1 MQYLKRIRVVNDN
14 MIQTTILFVLLTITI
29 IYAAYTT
36 IIHLRTLDKSQAR
49 RILDLM
55 VIGAILYLLDF
66 LMPQERG
73 GQTIILRTTGLLI
86 FLYGYGILLVEKY
99 RDGKRDVK

>member
-1 MQYLKRIRVVNDN
+1 MSIG
-14 MIQTTILFVLLTITI
+14 IAEILFIILVAVIAYIAITLI
-29 IYAAYTT
+29 KQL
-36 IIHLRTLDKSQAR
+36 HTLEKYQAQ

-73 GQTIILRTTGLLI
+73 GQTIILRTAGVLI
-86 FLYGYGILLVEKY
+86 FLYGYGILVLEEY
-99 RDGKRDVK
+99 REGRKEAKS

>member
-1 MQYLKRIRVVNDN
+1 
-14 MIQTTILFVLLTITI
+14 MIQTTILFVLLALAI

-36 IIHLRTLDKSQAR
+36 IKQLRTLESSQAR

-73 GQTIILRTTGLLI
+73 GQTIILRTAGILI
-86 FLYGYGILLVEKY
+86 FLYGYGILLIEKY
-99 RDGKRDVK
+99 REGRKEAKS

>member
-1 MQYLKRIRVVNDN
+1 MAIGTAEILLGVFVIVV
-14 MIQTTILFVLLTITI
+14 L
-29 IYAAYTT
+29 YAAYTT
-36 IIHLRTLDKSQAR
+36 IKQLHTLDKPQAR

-73 GQTIILRTTGLLI
+73 GQTIILRTAGLLI
-86 FLYGYGILLVEKY
+86 FLYGYGILVLEKY
-99 RDGKRDVK
+99 REGRRDVKF

>member
-1 MQYLKRIRVVNDN
+1 MA
-14 MIQTTILFVLLTITI
+14 QTTILFVLLALATL
-29 IYAAYTT
+29 YAAYAT
-36 IIHLRTLDKSQAR
+36 IKQLHTLDKSQAQ

-73 GQTIILRTTGLLI
+73 GQTIILRTAGMLI
-86 FLYGYGILLVEKY
+86 FLYGYGILLLEKY
-99 RDGKRDVK
+99 REGKKKIKI

>member
-1 MQYLKRIRVVNDN
+1 
-14 MIQTTILFVLLTITI
+14 MIQTTILFVLLALAIL
-29 IYAAYTT
+29 YAAYAT
-36 IIHLRTLDKSQAR
+36 IKQLRTLESSQAR

-73 GQTIILRTTGLLI
+73 GQTIILRTAGMLI
-86 FLYGYGILLVEKY
+86 FLYGYGILLIEKY
-99 RDGKRDVK
+99 REGRRETKT

>member
-1 MQYLKRIRVVNDN
+1 
-14 MIQTTILFVLLTITI
+14 MIQTTILFFILALTI

-36 IIHLRTLDKSQAR
+36 LKQLRTLESSQSR

-55 VIGAILYLLDF
+55 IIGAILYLLDF

-73 GQTIILRTTGLLI
+73 GQTIILRTAGLLI
-86 FLYGYGILLVEKY
+86 FLYGYGILLLEKY
-99 RDGKRDVK
+99 REGRREAKS

>member
-1 MQYLKRIRVVNDN
+1 
-14 MIQTTILFVLLTITI
+14 MIGTAEILLGIFI
-29 IYAAYTT
+29 IVIAYAAYA
-36 IIHLRTLDKSQAR
+36 TLKQLNTLEKSQAR

-73 GQTIILRTTGLLI
+73 GQTIILRTAGMLI
-86 FLYGYGILLVEKY
+86 FLYGYGILLLEKY
-99 RDGKRDVK
+99 REGARGKINR

>member
-1 MQYLKRIRVVNDN
+1 
-14 MIQTTILFVLLTITI
+14 MIQTTILFVLLTLTI

-36 IIHLRTLDKSQAR
+36 IKQLRTLEISLSR

-55 VIGAILYLLDF
+55 VIGIILYLLEL

-73 GQTIILRTTGLLI
+73 GHTIILRTAGLFI

-99 RDGKRDVK
+99 REGREETKS

>member
-1 MQYLKRIRVVNDN
+1 
-14 MIQTTILFVLLTITI
+14 MIQTTILFVILTLTI

-36 IIHLRTLDKSQAR
+36 VKQLRALEKSQAR

-73 GQTIILRTTGLLI
+73 GQTIIPRTSGMLI
-86 FLYGYGILLVEKY
+86 FLYGYGILMVEKY
-99 RDGKRDVK
+99 REGKREVQ